1 MGEYKCAPLSSKERS
16 MMASGKWGPPA
27 VVRELRDLA
36 EHFSG
41 RLGMSRREFLKSQMG
56 LAASFLALNSVFGH
70 YFAVDPLEAAESA
83 AAEEQLTRFAHQFI
97 FDVQVHYVHENYPS
111 PEGLLS
117 LRQAADRWNPE
128 QGKRDHT
135 LGDIQ
140 FESFYE
146 EIFEQS
152 QTTMAVLSNAPND
165 DKKAWFL
172 SNEQAL
178 NTRDRVNARTGKRS
192 LLAHALI
199 TPGQPGWEEELDKA
213 LELNPDAVK
222 GYTLGDPG
230 GGSQYPW
237 RLDDEKLAY
246 PVYEKLQKAQITNI
260 CIHKGLLPTGY
271 AQWMPQDK
279 VRHAAV
285 DDVGRAARDWPEL
298 NFIIYHS
305 AIEKVIPTAEDV
317 DTFKK
322 TGRIDWVSDL
332 AEIPE
337 RFGVNN
343 VYAELGA
350 VFAATCSRVPELC
363 AGILGALIK
372 GMGSDHVC
380 WGTDSVWF
388 GSPQWQIEAL
398 RRFEIPQALR
408 REFDFSPLG
417 PADGQIKR
425 RIFGENSAR
434 LYGVDPQSVR
444 REGGS
449 GHARN
454 KA

>member
-1 MGEYKCAPLSSKERS
+1 MI
-16 MMASGKWGPPA
+16 ASGKWGPPD
-27 VVRELRDLA
+27 VVRELQDLA

-41 RLGMSRREFLKSQMG
+41 RLGMSRREFLKTQMG

-70 YFAVDPLEAAESA
+70 YFAVDPAEAAESA
-83 AAEEQLTRFAHQFI
+83 AADEQLTRFAHQFI

-117 LRQAADRWNPE
+117 LRRAADRWNPD
-128 QGKRDHT
+128 QGERDHA
-135 LGDIQ
+135 LRDLQ
-140 FESFYE
+140 FARFYE
-146 EIFEQS
+146 EVFEQS
-152 QTTMAVLSNAPND
+152 QTSMAVLSNAPND

-178 NTRDRVNARTGKRS
+178 NTRGRVNARTGKRS

-230 GGSQYPW
+230 GTSRYPW
-237 RLDDEKLAY
+237 RLDDEKLVY
-246 PVYEKLQKAQITNI
+246 PVYEKLHKAQITNI
-260 CIHKGLLPTGY
+260 CLHKGLLPTGY
-271 AQWMPQDK
+271 GQWMPQDK
-279 VRHAAV
+279 VRYAAV
-285 DDVGRAARDWPEL
+285 DDVGQAARDWPEL

-305 AIEKVIPTAEDV
+305 AIEKVIPTAGDV
-317 DTFKK
+317 ERFKK
-322 TGRIDWVSDL
+322 TGRIDWVTDL

-337 RFGVNN
+337 KFGVNN

-350 VFAATCSRVPELC
+350 VFATTCSRVPELC
-363 AGILGALIK
+363 AGILGTLIR

-408 REFDFSPLG
+408 REFGFSPLG
-417 PADGQIKR
+417 PADGQVKR

-434 LYGVDPQSVR
+434 LYGVDPDDER
-444 REGGS
+444 HED
-449 GHARN
+449 ATE
-454 KA
+454 

>member
-1 MGEYKCAPLSSKERS
+1 MGEYKCAPLSSEERS
-16 MMASGKWGPPA
+16 KIASGKWGPPA
-27 VVRELRDLA
+27 VVQELHDLA
-36 EHFSG
+36 KHFSN
-41 RLGMSRREFLKSQMG
+41 RLGMNRREFLKTQMG

-70 YFAVDPLEAAESA
+70 YFTVNPIEAAESA
-83 AAEEQLTRFAHQFI
+83 AADEQLARFAHQFI

-117 LRQAADRWNPE
+117 LRRAADRWNPDHE
-128 QGKRDHT
+128 VQKHT
-135 LGDIQ
+135 LQDIQ
-140 FESFYE
+140 FESFYKQ
-146 EIFEQS
+146 IFEHS
-152 QTTMAVLSNAPND
+152 QTSLAVLSNAPND

-178 NTRDRVNARTGKRS
+178 STRDRVNARTGKRS

-230 GGSQYPW
+230 GTSQYPW
-237 RLDDEKLAY
+237 RLDDEQLAY
-246 PVYEKLQKAQITNI
+246 PVYEKLQKARITNV

-271 AQWMPQDK
+271 GQWMPQDK
-279 VRHAAV
+279 VRYAAV
-285 DDVGRAARDWPEL
+285 DDVGRAARDWPDL

-305 AIEKVIPTAEDV
+305 AIEKVIPNAADV
-317 DTFKK
+317 RTFKK
-322 TGRIDWVSDL
+322 TGRIDWVTDL

-337 RFGVNN
+337 KFDVDN

-350 VFAATCSRVPELC
+350 VFAATCSSVPELC
-363 AGILGALIK
+363 AGILGTLIK
-372 GMGSDHVC
+372 GIGSDHVC

-398 RRFEIPQALR
+398 RRFEIPQAMR
-408 REFDFSPLG
+408 REFGFSPLG
-417 PADGQIKR
+417 PADGQVKR

-434 LYGVDPQSVR
+434 LYGVDPKGYR
-444 REGGS
+444 PEGIS
-449 GHARN
+449 EQAW
-454 KA
+454 KED